1 MIKKVDFRERLCGID
16 LLRLILMYMVVL
28 IHILG
33 HGGIL
38 EAVENSDDNLKY
50 SVYYLIKVIV
60 TCSVD
65 CYALISGFVSSNR
78 ETQNYSKIINR
89 WLQVVF
95 YSLGLSLILAA
106 LGFVEIKSFKTV
118 IRLLIPVTGGEYW
131 YFTCFFALFFM
142 QPYINKML
150 NSLHAENQK
159 KMFWILMVLF
169 SFQGVLTDPYH
180 MNAGFSAAWI
190 TVLYILGNLMRRID
204 LFGKIR
210 CKYLGIIFLMT
221 VLVSW
226 IPIVFLRKTIFT
238 SCLSPTMVL
247 QSMMLIEIF
256 SKLKS
261 APDFLIKISSLSF
274 GVYLF
279 HENNYVRELII
290 KSKFVFVKDLN
301 LIQGGFV
308 LFGTALLIFIIG
320 LIVDEIRTLLFELI
334 NIERISEDFFKL
346 IRERR
351 KNNT

>member
-1 MIKKVDFRERLCGID
+1 
-16 LLRLILMYMVVL
+16 
-28 IHILG
+28 
-33 HGGIL
+33 
-38 EAVENSDDNLKY
+38 
-50 SVYYLIKVIV
+50 
-60 TCSVD
+60 
-65 CYALISGFVSSNR
+65 
-78 ETQNYSKIINR
+78 
-89 WLQVVF
+89 
-95 YSLGLSLILAA
+95 
-106 LGFVEIKSFKTV
+106 
-118 IRLLIPVTGGEYW
+118 
-131 YFTCFFALFFM
+131 
-142 QPYINKML
+142 
-150 NSLHAENQK
+150 
-159 KMFWILMVLF
+159 MVLF

-210 CKYLGIIFLMT
+210 CIYLGIIFLVA

-256 SKLKS
+256 SKLKR

-290 KSKFVFVKDLN
+290 KNKFVFVKDLN
-301 LIQGGFV
+301 LIQGCLV

-320 LIVDEIRTLLFELI
+320 LIVDEIRAVLFELI
-334 NIERISEDFFKL
+334 NIERVSKVFCELVQKKK
-346 IRERR
+346 R
-351 KNNT
+351 NNV